1 MTTNTTK
8 LRRALET
15 FAKTGKITLTASA
28 LMALALSAPVN
39 AQVTVG
45 EKSYTNLGAAQSV
58 LNGNT
63 AVLTGTSTETAPVT
77 FTADTVLNITAGTPQ
92 TVTGSTQLFS
102 TTGSTIS
109 LSGSGVTYTMNG
121 GDKDGS
127 VILMGNNDYDR
138 SWEDADGTAYK
149 EYYYHGGNIN
159 IDGSMTFSGN
169 QTTKKGGVASA
180 FVKVIK
186 SEKKPQGGS
195 TTVSTTYSDGNIS
208 ITGNHIFENNS
219 ADLGGCF
226 YAGSTNAPT
235 GYGLIAISGSNKFT
249 GNTSRIAGVGFSY
262 GNILVDGTNTF
273 SGNSAASN
281 SGVLYTSVD
290 LTITGQN
297 VFENNSAGSSY
308 GGAVGGK
315 NVTIDGANK
324 FTGNRSGT
332 YGSAVSATNAVITG
346 TGTGNLFANNTAN
359 TSGTTYGGAV
369 YASSSVNASGTNTF
383 TGNTA
388 CQGGAIYGAGEV
400 VISGNGTFTNN
411 TATSEGGAI
420 YHQYG
425 TLRFT
430 GNGTDLVFSGNT
442 ANGAANDVHI
452 QNSANFIIEGNGTY
466 SFGGGITT
474 GNSASMTIKDGAN
487 VTIEKTAR
495 MELGNMTKLT
505 LTDAVLNVEGN
516 MHLVENTGSVITN
529 TGGTINVNGG
539 NVSTSSKSLVLNGG
553 ALNYSGGT
561 LPAKLTLKNAVMT
574 VTDTA
579 SAENW
584 GVETL
589 TNSAGSTLSI
599 VLDSANA
606 GGTVLSNTAIT
617 GFENIS
623 LVLASGSTGYLDSYS
638 VGAKGISY
646 TLAEAAGKAA
656 LYRGG
661 AIAAQAD
668 TLTGLGTLASGDA
681 ITLSA
686 DIAASGA
693 LTIPEALTIRSNTTD
708 SRTITAN
715 GTTPMFSTAGTSALT
730 LENITISGAYREGL
744 CVYGSVISGGSW
756 NIIGGEFTNNKT
768 YGKILPTQ
776 DSDHVAKG
784 GAIYGDNLNLQD
796 VTFTGNIVEA
806 NDETFRTDP
815 NKNTMSV
822 AQGGAVHGNG
832 TVNISGNSDFTGNQA
847 ISGDVT
853 DTGRNRKDPAI
864 GGAISGQTVNIGND
878 GEDKITFS
886 GNIASSGSDK
896 GNTTDLGGSIGGAI
910 GSDSGAV
917 NVTAQNGDSIIF
929 EGNKAVTKNSRALG
943 GAIGAG
949 RNGYNSTVA
958 VKAEDGGEILFQN
971 NEAAS
976 ENGTLPVMGGAIY
989 TDGTVIAENAEFNS
1003 NHVKF
1008 NVSDETKDAA
1018 DGNYD
1023 DQTVASAAGG
1033 AIAVHSNYNNTA
1045 VQVKD
1050 SVFTGNT
1057 VEVTG
1062 NAEGA
1067 EVNAY
1072 GGAVAAFAKDG
1083 KGTSTIEVS
1092 GKNVFENNSVSNSYG
1107 DAKGGAI
1114 YGEEVAFVG
1123 DGSNATFTGNTA
1135 NGVNNDIYAENSVS
1149 ITGNGVY
1156 SFGGGIV
1163 TPGQLSIANA
1173 NVTFGGQ
1180 SITDLGSMAVNGAG
1194 VTFQDGAKL
1203 TIANGGT
1210 VDNATLN
1217 LEGCVDFSGKL
1228 TMTNTTANFTAGP
1241 TVNGFTTLNA
1251 DQFSGTVNVGLNVF
1265 TVGAMDGNTV
1275 TFIDGAKAENV
1286 NITNGNLMTNANMDG
1301 KTAVTINQDKNGQY
1315 GSASLA
1321 DSKLVGIDFGK
1332 DQTLM
1337 TVKDFSLIVEGVDSE
1352 INLQDFADWLGE
1364 ETGLETAVGTGYV
1377 NVRLDSPFEIMSTDS
1392 FIWDFSDYNN
1402 GAASLQFATVN
1413 IMDSAVPE
1421 PTTWALLVLGGLG
1434 IFGIARRNRKAK
1446 K

>member
-15 FAKTGKITLTASA
+15 FARTGKITLTASA

-127 VILMGNNDYDR
+127 VILMGNNDNDR

-169 QTTKKGGVASA
+169 QTTKYGGVASA

-195 TTVSTTYSDGNIS
+195 TTVSRTYSDGNIS

-388 CQGGAIYGAGEV
+388 YQGGAIYGAGEA

-452 QNSANFIIEGNGTY
+452 QNAANFIIEGNGTY

-708 SRTITAN
+708 SRTITAS
-715 GTTPMFSTAGTSALT
+715 GTSPIFSTAGTSALT
-730 LENITISGAYREGL
+730 LENITISGASNHAG
-744 CVYGSVISGGSW
+744 VVGGSVITSGNW
-756 NIIGGEFTNNKT
+756 NIIGGTFSGNSISTPEGGSGD
-768 YGKILPTQ
+768 Y
-776 DSDHVAKG
+776 AAWG
-784 GAIYGDNLNLQD
+784 GAIYGGTLNLQD
-796 VTFTGNIVEA
+796 VTFTDNIASSGDIGAARGGSSNYV
-806 NDETFRTDP
+806 RTQ
-815 NKNTMSV
+815 TM
-822 AQGGAVHGNG
+822 GGAVYGSSV
-832 TVNISGNSDFTGNQA
+832 TISGNSDFSNNRIETGN
-847 ISGDVT
+847 VFY
-853 DTGRNRKDPAI
+853 KDANGQITRWMDETI
-864 GGAISGQTVNIGND
+864 GGAVFSEDLNIGA
-878 GEDKITFS
+878 EDVQDNVTFS
-886 GNIASSGSDK
+886 GNVADSTKTTGSASAA
-896 GNTTDLGGSIGGAI
+896 LGGSIGGAA
-910 GSDSGAV
+910 GA
-917 NVTAQNGDSIIF
+917 NAGTITVTAEDGDKIAF
-929 EGNKAVTKNSRALG
+929 TGNKAESNYSRALG
-943 GAIGAG
+943 GAVGAG
-949 RNGYNSTVA
+949 RNDQGSVSI
-958 VKAEDGGEILFQN
+958 KAEDGGEILFKDNTAVN
-971 NEAAS
+971 NK
-976 ENGTLPVMGGAIY
+976 GTMTAMGGAVFGLQGVEAEGAVFENNTAQVNV
-989 TDGTVIAENAEFNS
+989 TDEAGIIASLFDY
-1003 NHVKF
+1003 
-1008 NVSDETKDAA
+1008 DEVTAH
-1018 DGNYD
+1018 
-1023 DQTVASAAGG
+1023 SAHGG
-1033 AIAVHSNYNNTA
+1033 AIASHNSFGDSVVT
-1045 VQVKD
+1045 VKD
-1050 SVFTGNT
+1050 STFTGNK

-1062 NAEGA
+1062 DAVEGVQANAL
-1067 EVNAY
+1067 
-1072 GGAVAAFAKDG
+1072 GGAVYAAAKDG
-1083 KGTSTIEVS
+1083 KGTGTVTLS
-1092 GKNVFENNSVSNSYG
+1092 GTNVFENNSASSTAG

-1163 TPGQLSIANA
+1163 TPGQLSIADA

-1180 SITDLGSMAVNGAG
+1180 SITDLGSMAVNGAD

-1210 VDNATLN
+1210 VDGATLN

-1228 TMTNTTANFTAGP
+1228 TMTNTTANFNAGP
-1241 TVNGFTTLNA
+1241 TVHGFTTLNA

-1332 DQTLM
+1332 DQTSM

-1352 INLQDFADWLGE
+1352 INLQDFADWLGK
-1364 ETGLETAVGTGYV
+1364 ETGLETAVG
-1377 NVRLDSPFEIMSTDS
+1377 
-1392 FIWDFSDYNN
+1392 
-1402 GAASLQFATVN
+1402 
-1413 IMDSAVPE
+1413 
-1421 PTTWALLVLGGLG
+1421 
-1434 IFGIARRNRKAK
+1434 
-1446 K
+1446 